1 MEKTLS
7 GIGVSQG
14 IAIGPAHLIQEKAL
28 IVKPRTIPMKGIP
41 EELERFEK
49 AIERTAVAIKRI
61 QLRADK
67 LTPSQ
72 QAEIFDVHLSLLKD
86 PMLVDRAREYISSQ
100 RINADYALLQAL
112 QEYQKL
118 FNQLGD
124 ETLKDRLADV
134 KDVGKRLIE
143 FIQGHKRINPFK
155 LKTPAILLA
164 HNLTPS
170 DAIHLDRRKV
180 LGVVTE
186 MGGIGSHT
194 AILTRA
200 QGIPAAVGVR
210 RLLASCGDE
219 DTIIVNGNSGEI
231 ILRPKQKTIHFYTRK
246 QQAIVRFEQSL
257 RELVDLPAETRDGRR
272 IHLHCNI
279 EIPDEVEDV
288 KSIGADG
295 IGLFRTEYLFLA
307 KKKLPGEKAQAAE
320 YIKAAEILKPLPV
333 TFRTFDLGG
342 DKLPPELA
350 AEREDNPFLG
360 YRAIRVSLDK
370 PRLFKAQ
377 LHAILRASSN
387 KNVRLMFPMIST
399 LQELLDARKLLEVV
413 KDDMRKEKIP
423 FDAKMPVGMMVETPS
438 AVMISEVLARHV
450 DFFSIGTNDLTQYAL
465 AADRGNQS
473 VSHIYHQLDPSVL
486 KLIAITVKN
495 GHAAGIPVGLCGN
508 LASNPLATIILLG
521 MEIDELSIS
530 PSILPEIKKIIRSLS
545 WRGIRTLT
553 RQALQL
559 NSYAEVL
566 SFAEQALKE
575 RVEEIPY

>member
-1 MEKTLS
+1 MEKLLS

-28 IVKPRTIPMKGIP
+28 IVKPRTIPGKEIP
-41 EELERFEK
+41 VELKRFEK
-49 AIERTAVAIKRI
+49 AIERTAAAIQKI
-61 QLRADK
+61 QRRADK
-67 LTPSQ
+67 VTPSH
-72 QAEIFDVHLSLLKD
+72 QAEIFDVHLSLLQD
-86 PMLVDRAREYISSQ
+86 PMLVDRTRELISSQ
-100 RINADYALLQAL
+100 RINSDYALLQAL

-124 ETLKDRLADV
+124 ETLQDRLADV

-143 FIQGHKRINPFK
+143 FIQGRKRINPFK
-155 LKTPAILLA
+155 FKSPAILLA

-170 DAIHLDRRKV
+170 DAIHLDRINV

-210 RLLASCGDE
+210 QLLASCTDDE
-219 DTIIVNGNSGEI
+219 TIIVNGNSGEV
-231 ILRPKQKTIHFYTRK
+231 ILRPKQKTVHFYSRK
-246 QQAIVRFEQSL
+246 QQAIVRFEDSL
-257 RELVDLPAETRDGRR
+257 RELVDLPAETSDGKR
-272 IHLHCNI
+272 IQLHCNI
-279 EIPDEVEDV
+279 EMPDEVEDV
-288 KSIGADG
+288 KRVGSDG
-295 IGLFRTEYLFLA
+295 IGLFRTEYLFLSNN
-307 KKKLPGEKAQAAE
+307 KLPGEMAQAAE
-320 YIKAAEILKPLPV
+320 YIKAAEALKPLPV

-342 DKLPPELA
+342 DKLPHELA

-377 LHAILRASSN
+377 LHAILRASSSM
-387 KNVRLMFPMIST
+387 NVRLMFPMIST
-399 LQELLDARKLLEVV
+399 LQELLDARKLLEEAKSDLR
-413 KDDMRKEKIP
+413 KDKIP
-423 FDAKMPVGMMVETPS
+423 FDRKIPVGMMVETPA
-438 AVMISEVLARHV
+438 AVMISEALARHV

-465 AADRGNQS
+465 AADRGNQY
-473 VSHIYHQLDPSVL
+473 VSHIYHQMDPSVL
-486 KLIAITVKN
+486 RLIAITVKN

-521 MEIDELSIS
+521 MEIDELSMS
-530 PSILPEIKKIIRSLS
+530 PSILPEIKKIVRSLA
-545 WRGIRTLT
+545 WRGIRTLS
-553 RQALQL
+553 RQVLQL
-559 NSYAEVL
+559 NSHAEVL
-566 SFAEQALKE
+566 AFAQHALQQ

>member
-1 MEKTLS
+1 MEKSLT

-28 IVKPRTIPMKGIP
+28 IVKPRTIPLKEVP
-41 EELERFEK
+41 AELKRFEK
-49 AIERTAVAIKRI
+49 AIEQTAAAIQKI
-61 QLRADK
+61 QRRADR
-67 LTPSQ
+67 LAPSQ

-86 PMLVDRAREYISSQ
+86 PMLVGRTRENISSQ
-100 RINADYALLQAL
+100 RINSDYALLQAL
-112 QEYQKL
+112 QEYQRL
-118 FNQLGD
+118 FNQLAD
-124 ETLKDRLADV
+124 ETLQDRLADV

-143 FIQGHKRINPFK
+143 FIQGYKRTNPFK
-155 LKTPAILLA
+155 FKMPAILLA

-170 DAIHLDRRKV
+170 DAIHLDRTKV

-210 RLLASCGDE
+210 RLLASCADDE
-219 DTIIVNGNSGEI
+219 TIIVNGNSGEI

-257 RELVDLPAETRDGRR
+257 RELVDLPAETRDGKR
-272 IHLHCNI
+272 IQLHCNI
-279 EIPDEVEDV
+279 ELPDEVEDV

-295 IGLFRTEYLFLA
+295 IGLFRTEYLFLS
-307 KKKLPGEKAQAAE
+307 KKKLPGEMAQAAE
-320 YIKAAEILKPLPV
+320 YIKAAKALKPMPV

-342 DKLPPELA
+342 DKLPHELA
-350 AEREDNPFLG
+350 AESEDNPFLG

-377 LHAILRASSN
+377 LHAILRASSS

-399 LQELLDARKLLEVV
+399 LQELLDARKLLEVA
-413 KDDMRKEKIP
+413 KDDLRKEKIP
-423 FDAKMPVGMMVETPS
+423 FDTKMPVGMMVETPS

-521 MEIDELSIS
+521 LEIDELSMS
-530 PSILPEIKKIIRSLS
+530 PSILPEIKKIVRSLS
-545 WRGIRTLT
+545 WRGVRTLS

-566 SFAEQALKE
+566 AFAEQALQQ